1 MNNQPSHI
9 KPRFYRWVIFA
20 LLGIGYL
27 LVFFH
32 RLCPAVVAL
41 DLMEDLKAGGS
52 LIGLL
57 ASAYFYPYALMQIPS
72 GLLSDSWGP
81 RKTITIFFIL
91 AGVAS
96 IGLGLAQ
103 TASWAIFARV
113 LVGIGVSMLFVP
125 IIKILTCWF
134 TKAEFSLM
142 TGILI
147 AIGGIGALIAASPLA
162 YLSSWI
168 GWRGSF
174 IIIGI
179 ITLISSGAIWIFV
192 RNKPEELGYAAVKT
206 EDVNKPPVNGIV
218 LWQGMKN
225 VISSAHFWP
234 LAIWFFCNFG
244 IFFSFCGLWG
254 GPYLMEVYHLS
265 KSQAG
270 NILNMSAFA
279 MIIGSPIF
287 SLLSDKVFHSRKK
300 VLIISSACLLLL
312 LIPLAFFPAKF
323 NIPLLYIWTF
333 FFGLFG
339 CAVVVVGFAASKES
353 FPVEIAGTAMGLVNL
368 FPFLGGAIMQPIIG
382 YMLDASGKQASG
394 YSAEAYGFAFQLF
407 VATAMLALIASCFIK
422 ETLVHGDE

>member
-1 MNNQPSHI
+1 MNDQPSHI
-9 KPRFYRWVIFA
+9 KPGFYRWIIFA

-41 DLMEDLKAGGS
+41 DLMNDLKAGGGI
-52 LIGLL
+52 IGLL

-91 AGVAS
+91 AGIAS
-96 IGLGLAQ
+96 IGLGLAP
-103 TASWAIFARV
+103 TASWAILARV
-113 LVGIGVSMLFVP
+113 MVGIGVAMLFVP

-134 TKAEFSLM
+134 TKDEFSLM

-174 IIIGI
+174 IVIGI
-179 ITLISSGAIWIFV
+179 LTLISSGAIWIFV
-192 RNKPEELGYAAVKT
+192 RNTPEELGYAAVYKAT
-206 EDVNKPPVNGIV
+206 VGSQPDMGIG
-218 LWQGMKN
+218 LWQGMKS
-225 VISSAHFWP
+225 VIVSAHFWP
-234 LAIWFFCNFG
+234 LAMWFFFTFS

-254 GPYLMEVYHLS
+254 GPYLMETYQLS

-270 NILNMSAFA
+270 NILNMSAIA
-279 MIIGSPIF
+279 MIIGSPIC

-300 VLIISSACLLLL
+300 ALILSSACMLLL
-312 LIPLAFFPAKF
+312 LIPLAVFPAKF
-323 NIPLLYIWTF
+323 NIPLLYVWTF
-333 FFGLFG
+333 LFGFFG
-339 CAVVVVGFAASKES
+339 CAVVVVAFAASKES

-382 YMLDASGKQASG
+382 FTLDASGKQASG
-394 YSAEAYGFAFQLF
+394 YSAEAYGCAFQLF
-407 VATAMLALIASCFIK
+407 IAAAVLALIASCFIK
-422 ETLVHGDE
+422 ETLENSDA